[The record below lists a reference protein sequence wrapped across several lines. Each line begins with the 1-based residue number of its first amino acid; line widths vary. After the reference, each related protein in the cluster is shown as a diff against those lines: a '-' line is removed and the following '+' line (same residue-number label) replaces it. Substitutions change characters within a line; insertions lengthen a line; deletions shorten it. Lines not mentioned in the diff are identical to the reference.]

1 MRTHIDPKASKMVS
15 DNRRKA
21 LFVNGFE
28 GRSFGNKE
36 AVMSRIEGVD
46 KFFEFEESGGRT
58 DRLVG
63 GKKFNVVRF
72 ELDVV
77 DGGGFA
83 MIGKTDNST
92 SEGVHGGFDGRALD
106 GRAVNASKEG
116 YQPDEDEASQAGSS
130 NLILEKADAG
140 TGVHGD
146 FGAVA
151 FTRRICGEEIDST
164 DGRQHWS
171 GN

>member
-1 MRTHIDPKASKMVS
+1 VVS

-21 LFVNGFE
+21 LFVDRFE

-58 DRLVG
+58 DRLVAG
-63 GKKFNVVRF
+63 QKFNVVRF

-77 DGGGFA
+77 DGSCFA

-92 SEGVHGGFDGRALD
+92 SEGVDGGFDGRA
-106 GRAVNASKEG
+106 
-116 YQPDEDEASQAGSS
+116 
-130 NLILEKADAG
+130 
-140 TGVHGD
+140 
-146 FGAVA
+146 
-151 FTRRICGEEIDST
+151 
-164 DGRQHWS
+164 
-171 GN
+171 